1 MGLLS
6 PDDPENAKVAL
17 RYQIEEEID
26 DLDLE
31 EVLDLILEHKKNI
44 SSFSAMSFIGSEEEI
59 DFILTNFNF
68 TQQVIFDYY
77 EFKESE

>member
-17 RYQIEEEID
+17 RYQIEEEIE

>member
-1 MGLLS
+1 LGLLS

-17 RYQIEEEID
+17 RYQIEEEIE

>member
-1 MGLLS
+1 LGLLS